1 MKRLQNVTTRRVIHF
16 GGSRKR
22 KSQKLPE
29 QTVRDIW
36 VISSLSVGLAE
47 IANEMAE
54 VNQLSGLSP

>member
-1 MKRLQNVTTRRVIHF
+1 MKRLQNATTRRVIHF